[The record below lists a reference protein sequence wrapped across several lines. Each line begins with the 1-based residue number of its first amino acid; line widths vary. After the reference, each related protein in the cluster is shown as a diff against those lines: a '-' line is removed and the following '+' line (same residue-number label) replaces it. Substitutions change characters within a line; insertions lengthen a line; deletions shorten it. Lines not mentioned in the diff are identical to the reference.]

1 MAVGIIFLLIA
12 ILCLIGAIR
21 AFKSRN
27 FFGAG
32 YAVITLAVFG
42 WFSIM
47 TIIDVLNG
55 GGVQVGS

>member
-1 MAVGIIFLLIA
+1 MLIA